1 MKKIVFAPALLL
13 AVSAF
18 YSHNATAQ
26 ECSTEKV
33 NGNCTVTVDHSYP
46 VTMPTIQM
54 RPGARVRVRVVNAL
68 PFEILSLD
76 LQSTQAIAGTD
87 QTAAFLTSAL
97 PTLKSFVS
105 GAQNT
110 VSARSGVR
118 LARPPA
124 SSTADPL
131 KQAKYAQ
138 IANDIQQLGA
148 NIELNVTRIATF
160 TQDATV
166 VYAQLNEVL
175 GSIPPEVLPDGDRLR
190 TSTVPLG
197 FPRPWAPSEFP
208 MWQDAIRCELAGLRC
223 SSTVSTFV
231 PVLTEG
237 AALAIDLG
245 PCPGQ
250 PAQASQ
256 VSQANP
262 NIISCTITTIQ
273 NRINSGTGD
282 SNPVYNVDLDP
293 ADKVSLY
300 NLLNNLTSAE
310 SVVLSVDT
318 AAITA
323 INKDL
328 GTYFTNVNDSRP
340 ITLRNNTLGQILDPL
355 DEVVPRNA
363 GLKKWLGRQVTFAVN
378 AVNQIGTPTT
388 SVTTA
393 TQKKP
398 IVTITVLY
406 ADPVFEVSAGAF
418 FSTLANRSFAN
429 QTIVTQNP
437 GSSPTPGNVV
447 IGETNSRPTV
457 VPFVAA
463 NWRLLHDFSWPDY
476 RRGAVYF
483 TLAIGLNPNNTTA
496 EFGAGPSFSW
506 RSVMFSPLFHLGHDF
521 RLTQGEQVGEVWC
534 NQSAASGTIPKC
546 SGPPPSP
553 STTRFWRG
561 AFAFGIS
568 VRVPSVFGG
577 GSSGAPSSGS
587 H

>member
-1 MKKIVFAPALLL
+1 MRKFVFTWVLLFPVFVAYAPYA
-13 AVSAF
+13 
-18 YSHNATAQ
+18 ATQ

-33 NGNCTVTVDHSYP
+33 NGSCTVTVDHSYP

-54 RPGARVRVRVVNAL
+54 RPGARVKVEVVNAL

-76 LQSTQAIAGTD
+76 LQSTQAVVGTD
-87 QTAAFLTSAL
+87 QTTAFLTSAL
-97 PTLKSFVS
+97 PTLKNFVS
-105 GAQNT
+105 GTQST
-110 VSARSGVR
+110 VTARSGAR

-124 SSTADPL
+124 STTTDPL

-138 IANDIQQLGA
+138 LTSDIQQLGA
-148 NIELNVTRIATF
+148 NIEQNVTRIAMF

-166 VYAQLNEVL
+166 VYTQLNEVL
-175 GSIPPEVLPDGDRLR
+175 GSIPPEVLPDGARLA
-190 TSTVPLG
+190 TSRVSPLN
-197 FPRPWAPSEFP
+197 FPRPWVLSEFP
-208 MWQDAIRCELAGLRC
+208 RWQDSMRCELAGQRC
-223 SSTVSTFV
+223 PLGTNTPV

-237 AALAIDLG
+237 ATLAIDLG

-250 PAQASQ
+250 SSQVIQ

-262 NIISCTITTIQ
+262 SIISCRITTIQ
-273 NRINSGTGD
+273 TRINTSSND
-282 SNPVYNVDLDP
+282 PNPVYNVDLDP
-293 ADKVSLY
+293 ADKAALFD
-300 NLLNNLTSAE
+300 LLNNLTSAE
-310 SVVLSVDT
+310 SVVLNIDT
-318 AAITA
+318 ANITA

-328 GTYFTNVNDSRP
+328 GTYFTNIDGAQLNLLP
-340 ITLRNNTLGQILDPL
+340 NNTLGNILDPL
-355 DEVVPRNA
+355 DESVPKNA
-363 GLKKWLGRQVTFAVN
+363 GLKKWLGRQVIFAIN

-406 ADPVFEVSAGAF
+406 ADPIFEVSAGAF

-429 QTIVTQNP
+429 QTLVTQNP
-437 GSSPTPGNVV
+437 GASPTPGNVV

-463 NWRLLHDFSWPDY
+463 NWRLMHDFSWPGY

-483 TLAIGLNPNNTTA
+483 TTAIGLNPNNTLI
-496 EFGAGPSFSW
+496 EFGAGPSVSW
-506 RSVMFSPLFHLGHDF
+506 RSIMFSPLFHLGHDF
-521 RLTQGEQVGEVWC
+521 RLTQGEQVGEIWC
-534 NQSAASGTIPKC
+534 NQSGASSDGSIPKC
-546 SGPPPSP
+546 SGSPPSP
-553 STTRFWRG
+553 STTKFWKG

-568 VRVPSVFGG
+568 VRVPAVFSG
-577 GSSGAPSSGS
+577 GS